1 MLSIL
6 ALIAA
11 TAGAPQSPSAA
22 ATRAPNAANTQVASQ
37 TATQLPSYPVTVV
50 YLGCQIHQTALAECQ
65 VVNNDPVE
73 PGAAAE
79 ALKLASGMSV
89 PAGLGERLGGHIV
102 VKLNIKQ

>member
-6 ALIAA
+6 ALIVAS
-11 TAGAPQSPSAA
+11 AGVPQASLDRVSAA
-22 ATRAPNAANTQVASQ
+22 AAAPPAEA
-37 TATQLPSYPVTVV
+37 VTVV
-50 YLGCQIHQTALAECQ
+50 YLGCQIQQTALTACQ

-89 PAGLGERLGGHIV
+89 PQAVADRLGGHIV
-102 VKLNIKQ
+102 VKLNVKQ

>member
-11 TAGAPQSPSAA
+11 TAVAPQSPAVAA
-22 ATRAPNAANTQVASQ
+22 RAANTQVASQ
-37 TATQLPSYPVTVV
+37 TATQLPSDPVTVI
-50 YLGCQIHQTALAECQ
+50 YLGCQIHQTALAACQ

-79 ALKLASGMSV
+79 ALRLASGMSV
-89 PAGLGERLGGHIV
+89 PEGLGERLGGHIV
-102 VKLNIKQ
+102 VKLNVKQ

>member
-11 TAGAPQSPSAA
+11 SVGVPQASLDRVAA
-22 ATRAPNAANTQVASQ
+22 AAIAPAPAEA
-37 TATQLPSYPVTVV
+37 VTVV
-50 YLGCQIHQTALAECQ
+50 YLGCQIHETALTACQ

-89 PAGLGERLGGHIV
+89 PQSVADRLGGHIV
-102 VKLNIKQ
+102 VKLNVKQ

>member
-11 TAGAPQSPSAA
+11 TAGAPQSPALVA
-22 ATRAPNAANTQVASQ
+22 HAANTEVASQ
-37 TATQLPSYPVTVV
+37 TANQISSDPVTVV

-79 ALKLASGMSV
+79 ALKLAAGMSV
-89 PAGLGERLGGHIV
+89 PAGLGDRLGGHIV
-102 VKLNIKQ
+102 VKLNVKQ